1 MPAVSPALVL
11 VDGSSYLFRAFHA
24 LPPLATFDGTP
35 TGALHGVLA
44 MIQKLLLEEKP
55 SHVAVVFDAPG
66 KTFRDA
72 MYAEYKAHRPSMPEE
87 LRVQIAPLHQ
97 AIRALGLPLLIVEG
111 VEADDVIATL
121 THRAQEQGLPV
132 LISSGDKDMA
142 QLSAPGVTLIDTMK
156 NTRMDPAGVE
166 EKFGVSPELIV
177 DYLALM
183 GDTSD
188 NVPGVKGCG
197 PKTAVKWLK
206 EYGSLNGVMAAAPS
220 MKGKAGENLRTAL
233 AHLPLSREL
242 VTVRADV
249 DLPLGLDALKPSEPN
264 LTELIVLAEKYELQ
278 RHLKMW
284 RALQGVVAP
293 DLPASPREGGGVTL
307 NNPDNPL
314 ANLNDLPLWK
324 RGRACEGGEG
334 DLAALEGV
342 ATIKSPPA
350 PLFQRG
356 EYYSPHGAT
365 AHQVHPPSPPFQRG
379 EYSAMSSDM
388 VASHSPA
395 ALLQEGGYSAILD
408 EAALDDWLARI
419 ESAELTSFDTET
431 TSLDPMQ
438 AEIVGLSLAV
448 RPGEAVYIPL
458 AHSYPGAPDQLE
470 RSVVL
475 ERLRPWLESAAHA
488 KVGQNL
494 KYDAHVLANHGMTLR
509 GIKHDTLLE
518 SYVLD
523 AGQNRHDLDTLA
535 RRYLEHENISY
546 EQVAGKGAKQIPFAA
561 VSVEVATDYAAEDAD
576 IALRLHQILWPRLLA
591 VPGLQSVYESI
602 EMPLLPVLMRIER
615 HGVQIDVPLL
625 KRVSHE
631 LATRMYTLEQQA
643 HALAGSAFNLA
654 SPKQLQEV
662 LFERLGLP
670 VVNKTPTGQPST
682 NEEVLEQL
690 ADQHEL
696 PRVILEHRMLA
707 KLKSTY
713 ADRLPQAINPQ
724 TGRVHTMY
732 QQAVASTGRLS
743 STEPNLQNIPARSA
757 EGRRIRQAF
766 TAPEGQV
773 ILSADYSQIELRI
786 MAHLSGDAGLLKAFA
801 EGKDIHRATAA
812 EVFGVAL
819 DAVTDLQRRAA
830 KAINFGLIYG
840 MSAFGL
846 ARQLSIPRAEA
857 QAYVDLYFARYPGVR
872 RYMEEAR
879 EKARE
884 LGYAETLFGR
894 RLVLPDIKA
903 RDTRRRQQAER
914 IAINAPM
921 QGTAADIIKRA
932 MITIDAWLMESG
944 FPAKMVMQVHDELV
958 FEVPLER
965 ADELAAN
972 IKARMAAAAELAV
985 PLVVDV
991 GMGKNWDEAH

>member
-1 MPAVSPALVL
+1 MHAVNPVLVL

-24 LPPLATFDGTP
+24 LPPLTTFDGTP
-35 TGALHGVLA
+35 TGALHGVLS
-44 MIQKLLLEEKP
+44 MIQKLVLEENP

-72 MYAEYKAHRPSMPEE
+72 LYAEYKAHRPAMPEE

-97 AIRALGLPLLIVEG
+97 AIAALGLPLLIVEG

-121 THRAQEQGLPV
+121 TQQAQARSLPV
-132 LISSGDKDMA
+132 LISTGDKDMA

-156 NTRMDPAGVE
+156 NTRLDPAGVE
-166 EKFGVSPELIV
+166 EKFGVPPQRIV

-183 GDTSD
+183 GDSSD

-197 PKTAVKWLK
+197 PKTAVKWLQ
-206 EYGSLNGVMAAAPS
+206 EYGSLDGVMAAAAS
-220 MKGKAGENLRTAL
+220 MKGKAGENLRAAL

-242 VTVRADV
+242 VTVKTDV
-249 DLPLGLDALKPSEPN
+249 ALPLALDALRPAPPQ
-264 LTELIVLAEKYELQ
+264 LDELIALAERFELQ
-278 RHLKMW
+278 RHLKVW
-284 RALQGVVAP
+284 REQMDANAKVS
-293 DLPASPREGGGVTL
+293 LPLGREGEGLEERGTS
-307 NNPDNPL
+307 L
-314 ANLNDLPLWK
+314 ADDVPGSNASSPSPQPSP
-324 RGRACEGGEG
+324 AGGEG
-334 DLAALEGV
+334 VKSVSTLE
-342 ATIKSPPA
+342 
-350 PLFQRG
+350 R
-356 EYYSPHGAT
+356 
-365 AHQVHPPSPPFQRG
+365 
-379 EYSAMSSDM
+379 
-388 VASHSPA
+388 AS
-395 ALLQEGGYSAILD
+395 YTTILD
-408 EAALDDWLARI
+408 EPALEHWLQRI
-419 ESAELTSFDTET
+419 YDAELTAFDTET

-438 AEIVGLSLAV
+438 AEIVGLSLALKA
-448 RPGEAVYIPL
+448 GEAAYIPL
-458 AHSYPGAPDQLE
+458 MHSYPGAPEQLE
-470 RSVVL
+470 REAVL
-475 ERLRPWLESAAHA
+475 ARLRPWLESAQHA

-494 KYDAHVLANHGMTLR
+494 KYDAHVLANHGITLR
-509 GIKHDTLLE
+509 GIRHDTLLE
-518 SYVLD
+518 SYVLE
-523 AGQNRHDLDTLA
+523 AAALRHDLDTLA
-535 RRYLEHENISY
+535 RRHLQHENITF
-546 EQVAGKGAKQIPFAA
+546 EQIAGKGAKQLPFAA
-561 VSVEVATDYAAEDAD
+561 IAVDIATDYAAEDAD
-576 IALRLHQILWPRLLA
+576 ITLRLHQALWPRLQNE
-591 VPGLQSVYESI
+591 PGMKSVYETI
-602 EMPLLPVLMRIER
+602 EIPLLPVLMRIER

-631 LATRMYTLEQQA
+631 LAMRMMSLETQA
-643 HALAGSAFNLA
+643 HGLAGGTFNLA
-654 SPKQLQEV
+654 SPKQLQEI
-662 LFERLGLP
+662 LFTRLGLP

-713 ADRLPQAINPQ
+713 ADKLPEAINPQ

-743 STEPNLQNIPARSA
+743 STEPNLQNIPARSE

-766 TAPEGQV
+766 TAPEGHL

-786 MAHLSGDAGLLKAFA
+786 MAHLSADAGLLKAFA

-819 DAVTDLQRRAA
+819 DAVSDLQRRAA

-846 ARQLSIPRAEA
+846 ARQLSVPRAEA

-872 RYMEEAR
+872 AYMEQAR
-879 EKARE
+879 QRARE

-894 RLVLPDIKA
+894 RLYLPEINA
-903 RDTRRRQQAER
+903 RDARRRQQAER

-932 MITIDAWLMESG
+932 MLDIDAWLTQSA

-958 FEVPLER
+958 FEVAEAQTQALAQEVR
-965 ADELAAN
+965 MRMALAAD
-972 IKARMAAAAELAV
+972 LAV
-985 PLVVDV
+985 PLVVGV
-991 GMGKNWDEAH
+991 GIGQNWDEAH

>member
-1 MPAVSPALVL
+1 MSAVKPALLL

-24 LPPLATFDGTP
+24 LPPLTTFDGTP
-35 TGALHGVLA
+35 TGALHGVLS
-44 MIQKLLLEEKP
+44 MIQKLVLEEKP

-66 KTFRDA
+66 KTFRED
-72 MYAEYKAHRPSMPEE
+72 MYADYKATRPSMPEE

-97 AIRALGLPLLIVEG
+97 AIVAMGLPLLIIDG

-121 THRAQEQGLPV
+121 TQQAQARGLPV
-132 LISSGDKDMA
+132 LISTGDKDMA

-156 NTRMDPAGVE
+156 NTRLDPAGVE
-166 EKFGVSPELIV
+166 EKFGVPPARIV

-183 GDTSD
+183 GDSSD

-197 PKTAVKWLK
+197 PKTAVKWLL
-206 EYGSLNGVMAAAPS
+206 EYGSFDGVMAAAAT
-220 MKGKAGENLRTAL
+220 MKGKAGENLREAL

-242 VTVRADV
+242 VTVRRDV
-249 DLPLGLDALKPSEPN
+249 ALPLSLDALRPSAPD
-264 LTELIVLAEKYELQ
+264 LDALVALAEKYELQ
-278 RHLKMW
+278 RHLKVW
-284 RALQGVVAP
+284 RALQAELVAK
-293 DLPASPREGGGVTL
+293 DGPASPREG
-307 NNPDNPL
+307 
-314 ANLNDLPLWK
+314 
-324 RGRACEGGEG
+324 
-334 DLAALEGV
+334 DLAGLDAVAAL
-342 ATIKSPPA
+342 K
-350 PLFQRG
+350 
-356 EYYSPHGAT
+356 
-365 AHQVHPPSPPFQRG
+365 
-379 EYSAMSSDM
+379 
-388 VASHSPA
+388 SPA
-395 ALLQEGGYSAILD
+395 APPFHGGGDDAAEGSGGMLSPSAEGEGIYHAILSETD
-408 EAALDDWLARI
+408 LADWLLRI
-419 ESAELTSFDTET
+419 EAAELTAFDTET
-431 TSLDPMQ
+431 TSLNPMQ
-438 AEIVGLSLAV
+438 AEIVGVSLAV
-448 RPGEAVYIPL
+448 HAGEAVYIPL
-458 AHSYPGAPDQLE
+458 AHSYPGVPDQLE
-470 RSVVL
+470 REPVL

-494 KYDAHVLANHGMTLR
+494 KYDAHVLANHGITLR

-523 AGQNRHDLDTLA
+523 AAQNRHDLDTLA
-535 RRYLEHENISY
+535 RRYLEHDNITY
-546 EQVAGKGAKQIPFAA
+546 EQVAGKGAKQLPFAA
-561 VSVEVATDYAAEDAD
+561 VSVEIATDYAAEDAD
-576 IALRLHQILWPRLLA
+576 IALRLHQVLWPRLMA
-591 VPGLQSVYESI
+591 VPGLQAVYESI
-602 EMPLLPVLMRIER
+602 EIPLLPVLMRIER

-631 LATRMYTLEQQA
+631 LSMRMMALEKQA
-643 HALAGSAFNLA
+643 HELAGGAFNLA
-654 SPKQLQEV
+654 SPKQLQEI

-682 NEEVLEQL
+682 NEDVLEQL

-713 ADRLPQAINPQ
+713 ADKLPEAINPH

-743 STEPNLQNIPARSA
+743 STEPNLQNIPARSE

-766 TAPEGQV
+766 TAPEGHV

-786 MAHLSGDAGLLKAFA
+786 MAHLSKDEGLLKAFA
-801 EGKDIHRATAA
+801 EGRDIHRATAA
-812 EVFGVAL
+812 EVFGVEQ

-846 ARQLSIPRAEA
+846 ARQLSVPRAEA

-872 RYMEEAR
+872 RYMEGAR

-894 RLVLPDIKA
+894 RLLLPEIRA
-903 RDTRRRQQAER
+903 RDARRRQQAER

-932 MITIDAWLMESG
+932 MIDIDAWLIASS

-958 FEVPLER
+958 FEVLLEH
-965 ADELAAN
+965 ADALAAE
-972 IKARMAAAAELAV
+972 IKTRMAAAADLAV
-985 PLVVDV
+985 PLVVGV
-991 GMGKNWDEAH
+991 GVGKNWDEAH

>member
-1 MPAVSPALVL
+1 MSAVKPALLL

-24 LPPLATFDGTP
+24 LPPLTTFDGTP

-44 MIQKLLLEEKP
+44 MIQKLVLEEKP

-66 KTFRDA
+66 KTFRDEL
-72 MYAEYKAHRPSMPEE
+72 YAQYKAHRPSMPEE

-97 AIRALGLPLLIVEG
+97 AIAAMGLPLLIIEG

-121 THRAQEQGLPV
+121 THQAQARGMPV
-132 LISSGDKDMA
+132 LISTGDKDMA

-156 NTRMDPAGVE
+156 NTRLDPAGVE
-166 EKFGVSPELIV
+166 EKFGVPPERIV

-197 PKTAVKWLK
+197 PKTAVKWLQ
-206 EYGSLNGVMAAAPS
+206 EYGSFDGVMAAAAT
-220 MKGKAGENLRTAL
+220 MKGKAGENLREAL

-242 VTVRADV
+242 VTVKTDV
-249 DLPLGLDALKPSEPN
+249 ALPLALDALTPHAPD
-264 LTELIVLAEKYELQ
+264 LPALIALAERYELQ
-278 RHLKMW
+278 RHLKAW
-284 RALQGVVAP
+284 QAQHATHEQAKAVEPPPESLSEPSSANEIV
-293 DLPASPREGGGVTL
+293 PAASVQGGGCYQSV
-307 NNPDNPL
+307 
-314 ANLNDLPLWK
+314 
-324 RGRACEGGEG
+324 
-334 DLAALEGV
+334 
-342 ATIKSPPA
+342 
-350 PLFQRG
+350 
-356 EYYSPHGAT
+356 
-365 AHQVHPPSPPFQRG
+365 
-379 EYSAMSSDM
+379 
-388 VASHSPA
+388 
-395 ALLQEGGYSAILD
+395 LD
-408 EAALDDWLARI
+408 EAALADWLQRI
-419 ESAELTSFDTET
+419 AAAELTAFDTET

-438 AEIVGLSLAV
+438 AEIVGISLSVQA
-448 RPGEAVYIPL
+448 GEAVYIPL
-458 AHSYPGAPDQLE
+458 AHSYPGAPEQLE
-470 RSVVL
+470 RDVVL
-475 ERLRPWLESAAHA
+475 QRLRPWLESAAHA

-494 KYDAHVLANHGMTLR
+494 KYDAHVLANHGITLR
-509 GIKHDTLLE
+509 GIAHDTLLE

-535 RRYLEHENISY
+535 RRHLEHENISY
-546 EQVAGKGAKQIPFAA
+546 ELVAGKGAKQIPFAA
-561 VSVEVATDYAAEDAD
+561 VSVDIATDYAAEDAD
-576 IALRLHQILWPRLLA
+576 ITLRLHQVLWPRLRA
-591 VPGLQSVYESI
+591 VPGLQAVYERI
-602 EMPLLPVLMRIER
+602 EIPLLPVLMRIER

-631 LATRMYTLEQQA
+631 LSMRMMTLEKQA
-643 HALAGSAFNLA
+643 HELAGGAFNLA
-654 SPKQLQEV
+654 SPKQLQEI

-713 ADRLPQAINPQ
+713 ADKLPEAINPR

-743 STEPNLQNIPARSA
+743 STEPNLQNIPARSE

-786 MAHLSGDAGLLKAFA
+786 MAHLSADAGLLKAFA
-801 EGKDIHRATAA
+801 EGRDIHRATAA

-846 ARQLSIPRAEA
+846 ARQLSVPRAEA

-872 RYMEEAR
+872 RYMEAAR
-879 EKARE
+879 ERARE

-894 RLVLPDIKA
+894 RLLLPEIKA
-903 RDTRRRQQAER
+903 RDVRRRQQAER

-932 MITIDAWLMESG
+932 MITIDAWLMAG
-944 FPAKMVMQVHDELV
+944 NFPAKMVMQVHDELV

-965 ADELAAN
+965 ADELAAE
-972 IKARMAAAAELAV
+972 IKMRMASAADLAV

-991 GMGKNWDEAH
+991 GIGKNWDEAH

>member
-1 MPAVSPALVL
+1 MHAVNHALVL

-24 LPPLATFDGTP
+24 LPPLTTFDGTP
-35 TGALHGVLA
+35 TGALHGVLS
-44 MIQKLLLEEKP
+44 MIQKLVLEEKP

-66 KTFRDA
+66 KTFRDE
-72 MYAEYKAHRPSMPEE
+72 MYAEYKANRAAMPEE

-97 AIRALGLPLLIVEG
+97 AIAAMGLPLLIVEG

-121 THRAQEQGLPV
+121 THQAQAHGLPV
-132 LISSGDKDMA
+132 LISTGDKDMA
-142 QLSAPGVTLIDTMK
+142 QLSSPGVTLMDTMK
-156 NTRMDPAGVE
+156 NTRLDPAGVE
-166 EKFGVSPELIV
+166 EKFGVPPRLIV

-183 GDTSD
+183 GDSSD

-197 PKTAVKWLK
+197 PKTAVKWLQ
-206 EYGSLNGVMAAAPS
+206 EYGSFEGVMAAAAT
-220 MKGKAGENLRTAL
+220 MKGKAGENLREAL
-233 AHLPLSREL
+233 AYLPLSREL
-242 VTVRADV
+242 VTVKTDVALPVTLDELTPKAAD
-249 DLPLGLDALKPSEPN
+249 LDAL
-264 LTELIVLAEKYELQ
+264 VALAEKYELQ
-278 RHLKMW
+278 RHLKIW
-284 RALQGVVAP
+284 RALQLDAVAP
-293 DLPASPREGGGVTL
+293 SQ
-307 NNPDNPL
+307 
-314 ANLNDLPLWK
+314 
-324 RGRACEGGEG
+324 
-334 DLAALEGV
+334 
-342 ATIKSPPA
+342 SSPA

-356 EYYSPHGAT
+356 EEESVAGDLGGDVLNPAEEAKSIDSMSTGKGRYS
-365 AHQVHPPSPPFQRG
+365 V
-379 EYSAMSSDM
+379 
-388 VASHSPA
+388 V
-395 ALLQEGGYSAILD
+395 LD
-408 EAALDDWLARI
+408 EVALTDWLLRI
-419 ESAELTSFDTET
+419 ENSELTAFDTET

-448 RPGEAVYIPL
+448 QAGIAVYIPL
-458 AHSYPGAPDQLE
+458 AHSYPGAPEQLE
-470 RSVVL
+470 RDRVL
-475 ERLRPWLESAAHA
+475 QRLRPWLESEQHA

-494 KYDAHVLANHGMTLR
+494 KYDAHVLANHGITLR
-509 GIKHDTLLE
+509 GIRHDTLLE

-535 RRYLEHENISY
+535 RRHLEHENITF
-546 EQVAGKGAKQIPFAA
+546 EQIAGKGAKQLPFA
-561 VSVEVATDYAAEDAD
+561 VISIETATEYAAEDAD
-576 IALRLHQILWPRLLA
+576 ICLRLHHVLWPRIQA
-591 VPGLQSVYESI
+591 VRGLQSVYQDI

-631 LATRMYTLEQQA
+631 LSMRMMSLEKQA
-643 HALAGSAFNLA
+643 HELAGGAFNLA
-654 SPKQLQEV
+654 SPKQLQEI
-662 LFERLGLP
+662 LFERLKLP

-707 KLKSTY
+707 KLKNTY
-713 ADRLPQAINPQ
+713 ADKLPEAINPR

-743 STEPNLQNIPARSA
+743 STEPNLQNIPARSE

-766 TAPEGQV
+766 TAPAGMV

-786 MAHLSGDAGLLKAFA
+786 MAHLSADAGLLKAFA
-801 EGKDIHRATAA
+801 EGRDIHRATAA

-846 ARQLSIPRAEA
+846 ARQLSVPRAEA

-894 RLVLPDIKA
+894 RLLLPEIKA
-903 RDTRRRQQAER
+903 RDVRRRQQAER
-914 IAINAPM
+914 VAINAPM

-932 MITIDAWLMESG
+932 MLDIDAWLLASA

-958 FEVPLER
+958 FEVPNDY
-965 ADELAAN
+965 ADELATE
-972 IKARMAAAAELAV
+972 IKARMAAAADLAV

-991 GMGKNWDEAH
+991 GIGKNWGEAH

>member
-1 MPAVSPALVL
+1 MQSVSPVLVL

-24 LPPLATFDGTP
+24 LPPLTTRDGTP
-35 TGALHGVLA
+35 TGALHGVLS
-44 MIQKLLLEEKP
+44 MIQKLVLEENP

-66 KTFRDA
+66 KTFRDEL
-72 MYAEYKAHRPSMPEE
+72 YAEYKAHRPSMPEE

-97 AIRALGLPLLIVEG
+97 AIAALGLPLLIVEG

-121 THRAQEQGLPV
+121 THQAQLRGLPV
-132 LISSGDKDMA
+132 LISTGDKDMA

-156 NTRMDPAGVE
+156 NTRLDPAGVE
-166 EKFGVSPELIV
+166 EKFGVPPGRIV

-183 GDTSD
+183 GDSSD

-197 PKTAVKWLK
+197 PKTAVKWLH
-206 EYGSLNGVMAAAPS
+206 EYGSLDGVMTAAAD
-220 MKGKAGENLRTAL
+220 MKGKAGENLRAAL
-233 AHLPLSREL
+233 AHLPLSRAL
-242 VTVRADV
+242 VTVKSDV
-249 DLPLGLDALKPSEPN
+249 ALPLELDALRPAPPKLE
-264 LTELIVLAEKYELQ
+264 ELIVLAERFELQ
-278 RHLKMW
+278 RHLKVW
-284 RALQGVVAP
+284 REQMDANAKVLAQLG
-293 DLPASPREGGGVTL
+293 REGLDERGSSVGDEALRTQ
-307 NNPDNPL
+307 
-314 ANLNDLPLWK
+314 ALPPSSQPSP
-324 RGRACEGGEG
+324 AGGEG
-334 DLAALEGV
+334 GQTVSTLG
-342 ATIKSPPA
+342 
-350 PLFQRG
+350 RG
-356 EYYSPHGAT
+356 SYA
-365 AHQVHPPSPPFQRG
+365 
-379 EYSAMSSDM
+379 
-388 VASHSPA
+388 
-395 ALLQEGGYSAILD
+395 AILD
-408 EAALDDWLARI
+408 EPALEQWLQRI
-419 ESAELTSFDTET
+419 QAAELTAFDTET

-448 RPGEAVYIPL
+448 QTGEAVYIPL
-458 AHSYPGAPDQLE
+458 MHSYPGVPQQLE
-470 RSVVL
+470 REHVL
-475 ERLRPWLESAAHA
+475 ARLRPWLESAQHA

-494 KYDAHVLANHGMTLR
+494 KYDAHVLANHGITLS
-509 GIKHDTLLE
+509 GIQHDTLLE
-518 SYVLD
+518 SYVLEAD
-523 AGQNRHDLDTLA
+523 ALRHDLDTLA
-535 RRYLEHENISY
+535 RRHLHHENISF
-546 EQVAGKGAKQIPFAA
+546 EQIAGKGAKQLPFAA
-561 VSVEVATDYAAEDAD
+561 IGIDTATEYAAEDAD
-576 IALRLHQILWPRLLA
+576 ITLRLHQALWPRLQ
-591 VPGLQSVYESI
+591 VEPGMRSVYTEI

-631 LATRMYTLEQQA
+631 LSMRMLALEKQA
-643 HALAGSAFNLA
+643 HELAGGAFNLA
-654 SPKQLQEV
+654 SPKQLQEI
-662 LFERLGLP
+662 LFARLGLP
-670 VVNKTPTGQPST
+670 VVSKTPTGQAST
-682 NEEVLEQL
+682 NEDVLEQL
-690 ADQHEL
+690 AEQHEL

-713 ADRLPQAINPQ
+713 ADKLPEAINPH

-819 DAVTDLQRRAA
+819 DAVSDLQRRAA

-846 ARQLSIPRAEA
+846 ARQLSVPRAEA

-872 RYMEEAR
+872 AYMERAR
-879 EKARE
+879 EKVRE

-894 RLVLPDIKA
+894 RLYLPEIKA
-903 RDTRRRQQAER
+903 RDARRRQQAER

-932 MITIDAWLMESG
+932 MLAIDAWLAQSA

-958 FEVPLER
+958 FEVAEEQ
-965 ADELAAN
+965 AQTLAQEVRM
-972 IKARMAAAAELAV
+972 RMAQAADLSV
-985 PLVVDV
+985 PLVVGV
-991 GMGKNWDEAH
+991 GIGQNWDEAH

>member
-1 MPAVSPALVL
+1 MSAVKPALLL

-24 LPPLATFDGTP
+24 LPPLTTFDGTP

-44 MIQKLLLEEKP
+44 MIQKLVLEEKP

-66 KTFRDA
+66 KTFRDEL
-72 MYAEYKAHRPSMPEE
+72 YAQYKAHRPSMPEE

-97 AIRALGLPLLIVEG
+97 AIAAMGLPLLIVEG

-121 THRAQEQGLPV
+121 TYQAQARGMPV
-132 LISSGDKDMA
+132 LISTGDKDMA

-156 NTRMDPAGVE
+156 NTRLDPAGVE
-166 EKFGVSPELIV
+166 EKFGVPPERIV

-197 PKTAVKWLK
+197 PKTAMKWLQ
-206 EYGSLNGVMAAAPS
+206 EYGSFDGVMAAAAT
-220 MKGKAGENLRTAL
+220 MKGKAGENLREAL

-242 VTVRADV
+242 VTVKTDV
-249 DLPLGLDALKPSEPN
+249 ALPLALDALTPHAPD
-264 LTELIVLAEKYELQ
+264 LPALIALAERYELQ
-278 RHLKMW
+278 RHLKTW
-284 RALQGVVAP
+284 QAQHATLAEAHAVGADLLVHEPAESSSANEFAP
-293 DLPASPREGGGVTL
+293 TAPVQ
-307 NNPDNPL
+307 
-314 ANLNDLPLWK
+314 
-324 RGRACEGGEG
+324 GEG
-334 DLAALEGV
+334 C
-342 ATIKSPPA
+342 
-350 PLFQRG
+350 
-356 EYYSPHGAT
+356 YH
-365 AHQVHPPSPPFQRG
+365 
-379 EYSAMSSDM
+379 
-388 VASHSPA
+388 
-395 ALLQEGGYSAILD
+395 AILD
-408 EAALDDWLARI
+408 EAALADWLQRI
-419 ESAELTSFDTET
+419 EAAELTAFDTET

-438 AEIVGLSLAV
+438 ADIVGISLSVQA
-448 RPGEAVYIPL
+448 GEAVYIPL
-458 AHSYPGAPDQLE
+458 AHSYPGAPEQLE
-470 RSVVL
+470 RDAVL

-494 KYDAHVLANHGMTLR
+494 KYDAHVLANHGITLR
-509 GIKHDTLLE
+509 GIAHDTLLE

-535 RRYLEHENISY
+535 RRHLEHENISY

-561 VSVEVATDYAAEDAD
+561 VSVDIATDYAAEDAD
-576 IALRLHQILWPRLLA
+576 ITLRLHQVLWPRLRA
-591 VPGLQSVYESI
+591 VAGLQAVYERI
-602 EMPLLPVLMRIER
+602 EIPLLPVLMRIER

-631 LATRMYTLEQQA
+631 LSMRMMTLEKQA
-643 HALAGSAFNLA
+643 HELAGGAFNLA
-654 SPKQLQEV
+654 SPKQLQEI

-713 ADRLPQAINPQ
+713 ADKLPEAINPR

-743 STEPNLQNIPARSA
+743 STEPNLQNIPARSE

-786 MAHLSGDAGLLKAFA
+786 MAHLSADAGLLKAFA
-801 EGKDIHRATAA
+801 EGRDIHRATAA

-846 ARQLSIPRAEA
+846 ARQLSVPRAEA

-872 RYMEEAR
+872 RYMETAR

-894 RLVLPDIKA
+894 RLLLPEIKA
-903 RDTRRRQQAER
+903 RDARRRQQAER

-932 MITIDAWLMESG
+932 MITIDAWLMESS

-965 ADELAAN
+965 ADELAVE
-972 IKARMAAAAELAV
+972 IKMRMASAADLAV

-991 GMGKNWDEAH
+991 GIGKNWDEAH